1 MKSRFIVITL
11 LATTTIGYSLS
22 SFAEVCYDVS
32 GTVTTENIT
41 PTLQIGSIDYTLHND
56 TQMVFSESGSL
67 VGNITSSDATFGTT
81 ILNHKARFPQ
91 GDSFRTNGDVAQ
103 IVGIAGAEDDGTFC
117 AFNIF
122 EKITEIPKGTGIFK
136 NVTSVEVIGQG
147 TVSNCSYFNENFF
160 TLSGTLCVE

>member
-1 MKSRFIVITL
+1 MKSRFIAITL
-11 LATTTIGYSLS
+11 LVATAIGYSVTTY
-22 SFAEVCYDVS
+22 AEICYDVS
-32 GTVTTENIT
+32 GSLVTENIT
-41 PTLQIGSIDYTLHND
+41 PTLQIGNMDFNIHND
-56 TQMVFSESGSL
+56 TQLVFSESGSL
-67 VGNITSSDATFGTT
+67 VGNITSSDATYGTT

-117 AFNIF
+117 AFKIV
-122 EKITEIPKGTGIFK
+122 EKITDIPKGTGFFK
-136 NVTSVEVIGQG
+136 NVTSVDVNAVG